1 MMNSWSNTASASKS
15 GALFPTNGKSS
26 YSREHRGHVAT
37 SERAKQEGTANQAPR
52 NGEARRGVRGEL
64 TTPPARATSLMARAG
79 LEAARRRGLAVAE
92 RATETDCGAAAR
104 ALAAWVGAEE
114 TVAAAE

>member
-1 MMNSWSNTASASKS
+1 M
-15 GALFPTNGKSS
+15 
-26 YSREHRGHVAT
+26 
-37 SERAKQEGTANQAPR
+37 
-52 NGEARRGVRGEL
+52 RGEL
-64 TTPPARATSLMARAG
+64 TTPPARATSLVARAD

-114 TVAAAE
+114 TVAAAAAKEQAMAARSG